1 MRLVNLTES
10 ILPKIGLNMT
20 KTDQP
25 YLFEHDRNMTMMNVN
40 LLNSTEN
47 DWIWPKIENI
57 INITRMTKIN
67 DWIWLKIVKFFSH
80 VQEIDNCRC
89 QFLVKFKDFGLIHSV
104 IFIRSY
110 CFDQVNNPQ
119 TCVKI
124 LYFKFDI
131 QPWGDP

>member
-57 INITRMTKIN
+57 LNITTTMNINGWICLPGLARLGGTLLCKPLALGCYLDVVLSKWLPMFKSFKCVLSFMNGPWHKI
-67 DWIWLKIVKFFSH
+67 
-80 VQEIDNCRC
+80 
-89 QFLVKFKDFGLIHSV
+89 FLTSV
-104 IFIRSY
+104 F
-110 CFDQVNNPQ
+110 N
-119 TCVKI
+119 T
-124 LYFKFDI
+124 L
-131 QPWGDP
+131 WTAL